1 MKTDNK
7 GIWIRCWDGS
17 EMEYEHWT
25 HKEIK
30 KMILRG
36 RNNTMICLIIQ
47 TIPDLDLMKYLDDLR
62 GGNLG

>member
-1 MKTDNK
+1 MKTDHL
-7 GIWIRCWDGS
+7 GIWIRCLDGS

-25 HKEIK
+25 HKEIAG
-30 KMILRG
+30 MIKRG

>member
-1 MKTDNK
+1 
-7 GIWIRCWDGS
+7 
-17 EMEYEHWT
+17 MEYEHWT

-30 KMILRG
+30 KMVLRG